1 MTFSL
6 PTILLALL
14 VPLSLPAACAE
25 LFDPEDG
32 MLDMSRYLQDNPYG
46 FLPVPMAIT
55 EPAVGGTQNGTWFVG
70 GGHRHTWNNDRIRY
84 LVLLGYANIKLD
96 IYSDGLSSFNKNT
109 AIHSQTRGYGG
120 LQKLLFR
127 VGDTP
132 IFVGAS
138 QVYAKTEVSAD
149 NPVVNRVW
157 QQVLG
162 QESASS
168 ALGVVAEYD
177 TTDNFF
183 YPKKG
188 LSVQSEYRFFRSLLG
203 GDYHYDQFSVMG
215 NTTSH

>member
-1 MTFSL
+1 LHGKGTR
-6 PTILLALL
+6 
-14 VPLSLPAACAE
+14 
-25 LFDPEDG
+25 DG
-32 MLDMSRYLQDNPYG
+32 DHFIP
-46 FLPVPMAIT
+46 PPIT
-55 EPAVGGTQNGTWFVG
+55 AFGGGGTQNGTWFIG

-96 IYSDGLSSFNKNT
+96 IYSDGLTSFNKNT

-132 IFVGAS
+132 VFVGAS
-138 QVYAKTEVSAD
+138 QVYAKTDVSAD

-177 TTDNFF
+177 TTDNFSILRR
-183 YPKKG
+183 G
-188 LSVQSEYRFFRSLLG
+188 YRYKANI
-203 GDYHYDQFSVMG
+203 DFSV
-215 NTTSH
+215 HC